1 VLKILSRQAI
11 GENGV
16 MTDTTQ
22 IEMIS
27 WLCKSPQRLHY
38 LLELMLVSK
47 TLPDLELCIP
57 IAASF

>member
-1 VLKILSRQAI
+1 
-11 GENGV
+11 

>member
-1 VLKILSRQAI
+1 MLKILSRQAI

-16 MTDTTQ
+16 MTDTTH

-27 WLCKSPQRLHY
+27 KLCKSPQRLDY

-47 TLPDLELCIP
+47 ALPDLELCIP
-57 IAASF
+57 FAASF